1 MKNKY
6 KGNILAL
13 TIHLMFAKRI
23 TGPVMMLFYQAMSL
37 NFSQIGILSS
47 ITWLTDASLEMYGGA
62 FSDVYGR
69 KKASLLYATLGM
81 LCMIIFTFGDNF
93 IHFAIASIAY
103 GISLAVG
110 SGNASS
116 LLYDTLRMLKIENQY
131 KKYRGKIMFPAKVMS
146 SIVVLLLPFLYLH
159 NIRYPFIAGFV
170 FYLIAFLTALFFF
183 AEPKLKKDINKTM
196 HKTILSSI
204 REILKSKRVMLVI
217 AIDVL
222 LSGFLLLSLEYLQ
235 PIIKLAGL
243 PIAYF
248 GVVYAAV
255 RIFSG
260 LASMLTHKLSRH
272 SNSRLLAFS
281 TGLIIINLIG
291 FALTKSYFLV
301 AFILISSIADGVSDI
316 VTNDIT
322 NNNIT
327 PKNRTTILS
336 TANLLTSLFFSIL
349 LISAGHISDQLG
361 VQRMFG
367 IAGITLVLLSAILLL
382 SFKLR
387 LSKQLFPQI

>member
-1 MKNKY
+1 
-6 KGNILAL
+6 
-13 TIHLMFAKRI
+13 
-23 TGPVMMLFYQAMSL
+23 
-37 NFSQIGILSS
+37 
-47 ITWLTDASLEMYGGA
+47 
-62 FSDVYGR
+62 
-69 KKASLLYATLGM
+69 
-81 LCMIIFTFGDNF
+81 
-93 IHFAIASIAY
+93 
-103 GISLAVG
+103 
-110 SGNASS
+110 
-116 LLYDTLRMLKIENQY
+116 
-131 KKYRGKIMFPAKVMS
+131 
-146 SIVVLLLPFLYLH
+146 
-159 NIRYPFIAGFV
+159 
-170 FYLIAFLTALFFF
+170 
-183 AEPKLKKDINKTM
+183 
-196 HKTILSSI
+196 
-204 REILKSKRVMLVI
+204 
-217 AIDVL
+217 
-222 LSGFLLLSLEYLQ
+222 
-235 PIIKLAGL
+235 
-243 PIAYF
+243 
-248 GVVYAAV
+248 
-255 RIFSG
+255 
-260 LASMLTHKLSRH
+260 MLTHKLSRH